1 MIDFRYHVVSIVA
14 VFLALALGLFI
25 GSTTLRGRVT
35 ADLTTRTQHVV
46 HTNGVLRGQLS
57 DAHSQ
62 LSRADSFDAA
72 LTPYAVQGRLAG
84 EGVVVISAP
93 GVDDNMRK
101 DVLSALTQAGA
112 TINGDVRLQDILLD
126 PTQDQFLGSLADK
139 VAVNG
144 RPLPNAA
151 GAVRALA
158 LLADV
163 LVTNSQRPPVP
174 HAGATK
180 VISAYDAGN
189 LLSVSGNPP
198 QPAGLAVVLAAPA
211 PTSGDLSAAQQQDV
225 LLTAFA
231 RYLDHDSTGTVVAGP
246 ASADAT
252 GGLLDAVRN
261 DKTLRANVS
270 TVDGTD
276 TPSGVIATILAAA
289 EQAAGRSGSYG
300 SGPGADAP
308 LPSPASS

>member
-25 GSTTLRGRVT
+25 GSTTLRGKVGANISSQTQRV
-35 ADLTTRTQHVV
+35 A

-57 DAHSQ
+57 DARSQ
-62 LSRADSFDAA
+62 LSRAESFDAS

-84 EGVVVISAP
+84 EPVVVISAP
-93 GVDDNMRK
+93 GVDDSMRK
-101 DVLSALTQAGA
+101 DVLAALTQAGA
-112 TINGDVRLQDILLD
+112 TVDGDVRLQDSLLD
-126 PTQDQFLGSLADK
+126 PTQDQFLGTLADK
-139 VAVNG
+139 VAVSG

-163 LVTNSQRPPVP
+163 LVTNSQRSPVP
-174 HAGATK
+174 RAAAAK
-180 VISAYDAGN
+180 VLAAYDAGN
-189 LLSVSGNPP
+189 LLSVSGDQP
-198 QPAGLAVVLAAPA
+198 QPASLAIMLAAPA
-211 PTSGDLSAAQQQDV
+211 PTSGDASAAQQQDS
-225 LLTAFA
+225 LLTTFA
-231 RYLDHDSTGTVVAGP
+231 RSLDHDSTGTVIAGP
-246 ASADAT
+246 AAADAT
-252 GGLLDAVRN
+252 GGLLDAARG

-276 TPSGVIATILAAA
+276 TPSGIIATILAAA